1 MLAPPHNPIPCKG
14 RGKTRK
20 GGERR
25 RRERREKGG
34 GGEKEREKRE
44 REKRERDILL
54 NKRRMIHTMVEL
66 CTVT

>member
-1 MLAPPHNPIPCKG
+1 MLAPPHNPVPCKG

-34 GGEKEREKRE
+34 GGE
-44 REKRERDILL
+44 REKRERDILP